1 MRPLILALLV
11 VLATGM
17 PIAPQPLSDRP
28 AAWALFGFLCLL
40 GGQAVGYGVAW
51 LVHRVRA

>member
-1 MRPLILALLV
+1 
-11 VLATGM
+11 M

-51 LVHRVRA
+51 LIHRLRA